1 MQRLKWLMGYRL
13 NKFYF
18 LVFFIFISFINAK
31 EADFTKCKEF
41 YINASW
47 DFLDSKTKKYI
58 RGVHL
63 GNGNYLAYSSLDLE
77 SKNLIK
83 KDPLMSLYL
92 FSGRAVKEK
101 YDLVKINKNTNAAA
115 IGKYIAK
122 AGNILE
128 AQKSFSNFALFSE
141 SVKQNLVISD
151 ICYQLYGLSIGG
163 NKFIDKKY
171 IDSFLESKLDGKQYL
186 YTGLKI
192 KEIEGKLILD
202 SINPLM
208 IRGVK
213 KGDEIISI
221 ENNNV
226 DSISKF
232 EEILNSLPP
241 NARAS
246 FTFKRGKEGDRI
258 IYKKINLKPRVTPF
272 REEESFL
279 EYFGIYLSDELVIM
293 EDALSFRKG
302 DKILMLNKT
311 KVKNIQELNNAIEA
325 KKDLSI
331 LINRNDFEIFITI
344 KGE

>member
-31 EADFTKCKEF
+31 EANFTKCKEF

-83 KDPLMSLYL
+83 KDPLMGLYL
-92 FSGRAVKEK
+92 FNAMAVKEK

-141 SVKQNLVISD
+141 SVEQNLIISD
-151 ICYQLYGLSIGG
+151 ICYQLYGISIGG

-171 IDSFLESKLDGKQYL
+171 IDSFLDSKVEKKQYL
-186 YTGLKI
+186 YSGLKI

-208 IRGVK
+208 VK
-213 KGDEIISI
+213 GLKRGDEIISI
-221 ENNNV
+221 ENNNI

-241 NARAS
+241 NARAN
-246 FTFKRGKEGDRI
+246 FAFKRGGKI

-272 REEESFL
+272 REKESFL
-279 EYFGIYLSDELVIM
+279 EYFGIYLSDELIIM

>member
-13 NKFYF
+13 NKFYVFAF
-18 LVFFIFISFINAK
+18 LILLDSIGAK
-31 EADFTKCKEF
+31 EPNFTKCKEF

-83 KDPLMSLYL
+83 KDPLMGLYL
-92 FSGRAVKEK
+92 FSARAVKEK
-101 YDLVKINKNTNAAA
+101 YDLVKINKNTKAAA
-115 IGKYIAK
+115 IGKYIAR

-128 AQKSFSNFALFSE
+128 AQKALSDFALFSQNIE
-141 SVKQNLVISD
+141 QNLVISD
-151 ICYQLYGLSIGG
+151 ICYQLYGLSIGE
-163 NKFIDKKY
+163 NRFIDKSY
-171 IDSFLESKLDGKQYL
+171 IDSFLNSKFEKKQYL
-186 YTGLKI
+186 YSGLKI

-208 IRGVK
+208 VKGLK

-232 EEILNSLPP
+232 ESILNSLSS
-241 NARAS
+241 NARVN
-246 FTFKRGKEGDRI
+246 FTFKRRDKI
-258 IYKKINLKPRVTPF
+258 FTKKINLKPRVTPLS
-272 REEESFL
+272 EEESFL
-279 EYFGIYLSDELVIM
+279 EYFGIYLSDELIINN
-293 EDALSFRKG
+293 DALSFRKG
-302 DKILMLNKT
+302 DKIIMLNKT
-311 KVKNIQELNNAIEA
+311 KVKNIQELNNAIET

-331 LINRNDFEIFITI
+331 LISRNDFEIFITI